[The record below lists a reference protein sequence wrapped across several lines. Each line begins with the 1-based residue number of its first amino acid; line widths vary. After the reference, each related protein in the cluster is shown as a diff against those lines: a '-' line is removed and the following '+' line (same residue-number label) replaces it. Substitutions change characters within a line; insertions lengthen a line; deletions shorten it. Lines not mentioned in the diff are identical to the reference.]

1 MSRSSRRNRRSVMS
15 TASFS
20 DDDDAITPCPSPP
33 PATDAET
40 HTRPSQHPLP
50 LSASRPD
57 AGRTHSSAPTSL
69 PQGTHHAV
77 PHLRRGSANSD
88 QLEACRD
95 SVWHFDPAEGKA
107 MDDERLW
114 RRMLA
119 IQRTFHCY
127 NSARMSAALT
137 ELEMGQDVGQF
148 VPSRTCLDLLNDSIS
163 ELPEEF
169 RHQIDSWLHGNAA
182 KRI

>member
-1 MSRSSRRNRRSVMS
+1 MPVAQMSRSSRRHRRSVMS

-20 DDDDAITPCPSPP
+20 DDDDAITPCSSPP
-33 PATDAET
+33 PADT
-40 HTRPSQHPLP
+40 HTAPSARPS
-50 LSASRPD
+50 SPD
-57 AGRTHSSAPTSL
+57 AARAHFSAPTNL
-69 PQGTHHAV
+69 PEGAHHAV

-95 SVWHFDPAEGKA
+95 GVWHFDPAEGKA

-169 RHQIDSWLHGNAA
+169 RHQLDSWLHGNSE
-182 KRI
+182 KRM